1 MLYAVHALD
10 GRLDEAAVT
19 DVAEDVHGAILRSV
33 EEVSDRTGCRV
44 SVEAVDERID
54 DALVRVGI
62 GDKVGQDKDHAH
74 LVMIVGM

>member
-10 GRLDEAAVT
+10 GRFDEAAVA
-19 DVAEDVHGAILRSV
+19 DVAEDVYGAILRPV
-33 EEVSDRTGCRV
+33 EQVSDGTGRRV

-62 GDKVGQDKDHAH
+62 GDKVGQDKDDAH